1 MSKRIISEQKMD
13 DVAVEPSDD
22 SIQSNI
28 FSTETVFN
36 NFIRYRVE
44 AVYRDPISELPE
56 YRQCPLILALPPY
69 SKRLEMAAALR
80 GLYELPHD
88 DSCRSWPTEMR
99 LLALSRIPRNIITL
113 PVQMKLLDWMHQQ
126 IRAHYYATSA
136 PESPRSLQEKY
147 LSQQAGVY
155 QILEPPTQAHS
166 SSLLLLGLSG
176 VGKSTNTRLALSQFP
191 RVIVHKE
198 FNGNSFRC
206 VQIVWIYVTC
216 PHNSSISSLCR
227 FILGWVDH
235 HLGTT
240 YRKDMARGQ
249 WNSADYVEK
258 VGLVLLHHK
267 VGLLVIDEI
276 QNALRR
282 QEEREMLD
290 LLVNMLN
297 MNACPM
303 LALGTPETALI
314 APKKL
319 RLVRRIGGHEAGID
333 PFEEGVDVPSAR
345 DRDWYLKSLT
355 RLDFLPIPFSD
366 TQGVY
371 DALMKCSAGIPAFLT
386 LAWMLTQYLGITAG
400 KEKVTPSLVF
410 AATKDTFRMVKGLLS
425 AIRKKDHRKLALIGD
440 VAIKEVRE
448 HLGKWLTEESSAEYH
463 EACAAQQETV
473 MFYRALSTLRNLGI
487 GQGDAELGIA
497 SAQRESPK
505 ADAKELVRRVLDRYR
520 TPPFEKKSP
529 SPSPEP
535 GNERA
540 SDKDGDPAAPQAMP
554 PAQAQTEEARDKRDE
569 RNPAFGAF
577 RNRQKNTDTA
587 ESKAGEEPKVAQ
599 QKQEEAFGKELHAA
613 SMDAI

>member
-1 MSKRIISEQKMD
+1 MSKRTISEEELRHIVQ
-13 DVAVEPSDD
+13 PSEDN
-22 SIQSNI
+22 SVGSKI
-28 FSTETVFN
+28 FSMETVFN
-36 NFIRYRVE
+36 DSSDYRVK
-44 AVYRDPISELPE
+44 AFYRDPMMELPE
-56 YRQCPLILALPPY
+56 YRECPLILALPPY
-69 SKRLEMAAALR
+69 RNRLEMAAALR

-88 DSCRSWPTEMR
+88 ESCRTWPVEMR
-99 LLALSRIPRNIITL
+99 LLALSRIPRNVITL

-126 IRAHYYATSA
+126 IRAHYYVTSA
-136 PESPRSLQEKY
+136 ECSPRNLQEKY
-147 LSQQAGVY
+147 LAQQAGVY
-155 QILEPPTQAHS
+155 QILEPPKPAHS

-191 RVIVHKE
+191 RVIVHEE
-198 FNGNSFRC
+198 FNGKRFLC

-227 FILGWVDH
+227 FILAWVDY

-240 YRKDMARGQ
+240 YRTDMEPGR

-276 QNALRR
+276 QNALRK

-319 RLVRRIGGHEAGID
+319 RLVRRIGGHEVGID
-333 PFEEGVDVPSAR
+333 PFEEGKDVPCAR

-355 RLDFLPIPFSD
+355 RLDFLPVPFSD
-366 TQGVY
+366 SQGVY
-371 DALMKCSAGIPAFLT
+371 DALMTCSAGIPAFLT
-386 LAWMLTQYLGITAG
+386 LAWMLTQYLGLTSG
-400 KEKVTPSLVF
+400 KEQVTPSLVF
-410 AATKDTFRMVKGLLS
+410 AATKDTFRMVKGLLT
-425 AIRKKDHRKLALIGD
+425 AIRKKDLRKLALIGD

-463 EACAAQQETV
+463 QACENQQETV
-473 MFYRALSTLRNLGI
+473 AFYKALSTLLNLGI

-497 SAQRESPK
+497 TAQRESPK
-505 ADAKELVRRVLDRYR
+505 ADAKELVRRVLERHR
-520 TPPFEKKSP
+520 APPFENKSP
-529 SPSPEP
+529 SPDSD
-535 GNERA
+535 GKRA
-540 SDKDGDPAAPQAMP
+540 PDEVSEQAASH
-554 PAQAQTEEARDKRDE
+554 AQTSPKEQAAKKDE
-569 RNPAFGAF
+569 SDPGFGTF
-577 RNRQKNTDTA
+577 RNRRKSPNAADG
-587 ESKAGEEPKVAQ
+587 KAHAGPKVEQRTAD
-599 QKQEEAFGKELHAA
+599 ETFGEQLHPA
-613 SMDAI
+613 STDAI